1 MNFFSNFSDFWE
13 ILTGVLDDNKAKIIR
28 FTCFILLALG
38 IGWAAFNYF
47 RADLLANTDV
57 NALPQEHYV
66 PPDDGR
72 ALKRMADL
80 AQTVQEM
87 RHGGTAIADT
97 IANIHTRP
105 FNVTGEKVID
115 SSSTAALSLDTQPA
129 QTVEEAE
136 PEIFVRAIMLA
147 GKTHA
152 AVLDAGE
159 FKGLMVRQKTKLP
172 GEFGTVTKITS
183 DKVTIRR
190 KRRIYE
196 YIVGKMET
204 DLERQLAGKAPGSA
218 GAKSSRAGQAQMG
231 VEQFVFEGTVPENS
245 PLTTSVKEEELKK

>member
-1 MNFFSNFSDFWE
+1 MNFMNSFSDFWE
-13 ILTGVLDDNKAKIIR
+13 VLTGVLDDNKSKIIR
-28 FTCFILLALG
+28 YVCFILLALG

-47 RADLLANTDV
+47 RADLLANTDI

-87 RHGGTAIADT
+87 RHGGNAIAEA
-97 IANIHTRP
+97 IATTHTRP
-105 FNVTGEKVID
+105 FNVAGEKITEP
-115 SSSTAALSLDTQPA
+115 STVALSLDTQPT

-152 AVLDAGE
+152 AVVDAGE

-183 DKVTIRR
+183 DKVIVRR
-190 KRRIYE
+190 KRKNYE
-196 YIVGKMET
+196 YIVGRMET
-204 DLERQLAGKAPGSA
+204 DLERQLAGKAPQPA
-218 GAKSSRAGQAQMG
+218 GAKTSRPGQAQMG